1 MVAHDELGGLLPI
14 KRTIRVI
21 DAQNQSFREQEV
33 RRSGVG
39 EGRKGSVVGLGFEG
53 NTVGLGDASLTH
65 APSRSPCLR
74 GGDEPGAL
82 PAENRSRSEVQA
94 AILEG
99 EEKKKKVFKKKQ
111 QLPSPCWRGFVVE
124 EREQGAETQLGAS
137 PEPAPPSGEV
147 IKKRL
152 LLCALFPLT
161 RFFRIREF
169 VCCINKKKKS
179 WVLVGVLRWV
189 FGFFLEHCYFY
200 HLLLCR

>member
-99 EEKKKKVFKKKQ
+99 EEKKKS
-111 QLPSPCWRGFVVE
+111 L
-124 EREQGAETQLGAS
+124 
-137 PEPAPPSGEV
+137 
-147 IKKRL
+147 
-152 LLCALFPLT
+152 
-161 RFFRIREF
+161 
-169 VCCINKKKKS
+169 
-179 WVLVGVLRWV
+179 
-189 FGFFLEHCYFY
+189 
-200 HLLLCR
+200 